1 MTLKVVDA
9 SGADLG
15 PAMGR
20 ALQALGY
27 AKVDLESAPASR
39 EPSQVFTTDAVNEA
53 NLLADALRL
62 PRLQGERFP
71 VRSGEVGILLGMDA
85 RESLAALRAL
95 AATDPASGA
104 QTSPAVP
111 FQSSSS
117 QSSPAPMPTTP
128 SDAPSQT
135 LETP

>member
-1 MTLKVVDA
+1 
-9 SGADLG
+9 
-15 PAMGR
+15 MGR

-39 EPSQVFTTDAVNEA
+39 EPSQVFTTDAVDEA
-53 NLLADALRL
+53 NLLADALQL

-95 AATDPASGA
+95 AAADPAASGT
-104 QTSPAVP
+104 QTSAAVAS
-111 FQSSSS
+111 QSPSS
-117 QSSPAPMPTTP
+117 QISPAPTPTTP
-128 SDAPSQT
+128 PDAPSQT